1 MYTVHLT
8 IRKYVAQV
16 RLHGDM
22 QLIIIAVTI
31 GVHSTPQL
39 VCYAHQNP
47 VTPHEGVHRHQN
59 FVGVLCT
66 PHFLECTA
74 GSVHPGAYNAS

>member
-8 IRKYVAQV
+8 ICKYVALV

-39 VCYAHQNP
+39 VCYSHQNP
-47 VTPHEGVHRHQN
+47 VTPHEGVHS
-59 FVGVLCT
+59 T
-66 PHFLECTA
+66 PKFCWCDT
-74 GSVHPGAYNAS
+74 HPMV